1 MLQAK
6 QLSRLTELEASG
18 PALKATFCESSR
30 KILKD
35 AFPIKK
41 DALPLGRT
49 PPNAFQHAAFKRP
62 LQRSTVLLIFFLIV
76 FIVLWTFISSI
87 FFLESIQ
94 CDFALRSAAIA

>member
-49 PPNAFQHAAFKRP
+49 PQKTLERVAGLILCALVHGIQKVASA
-62 LQRSTVLLIFFLIV
+62 LRSFLIFFL
-76 FIVLWTFISSI
+76 IVLWTFISSI
-87 FFLESIQ
+87 FFLG
-94 CDFALRSAAIA
+94 FH